1 LSAGDRRVLLGA
13 IASAHGVRGLVKV
26 KAFTLKP
33 EDLVAYGPL
42 SDKSGTREF
51 RLNLKGRAG
60 GLLLAAIDGVG
71 TREAAE
77 RLRGTEL
84 YVSREAL
91 PPPEAESYYWT
102 DLEGLTAVSSA
113 GAEIGRVERVLDYGA
128 GPVLQLR
135 LGDGGE
141 VFLPFSDDYVPQV
154 DLGAGRIVVQLP
166 PDVAGEDERPPIP
179 SDGTEAADRRD

>member
-26 KAFTLKP
+26 KAFTLKA

-42 SDKSGTREF
+42 SDKSGQRQF
-51 RLNLKGRAG
+51 KLNLKGSAG
-60 GLLLAAIDGVG
+60 GLLLAAIDGVA

-91 PPPEAESYYWT
+91 PPPEAETYYWT
-102 DLEGLTAVSSA
+102 DLEGLTAVSRE
-113 GAEIGRVERVLDYGA
+113 GAEIGRVELVLDYGA

-141 VFLPFSDDYVPQV
+141 LFLPFSDDYVPEV
-154 DLGAGRIVVQLP
+154 NLGAGRLVVEIP
-166 PDVAGEDERPPIP
+166 PDVAGEAGTAPIP
-179 SDGTEAADRRD
+179 SDGTKAPAERD

>member
-1 LSAGDRRVLLGA
+1 MGRPVLLGA

-26 KAFTLKP
+26 KAFTAKP

-42 SDKSGTREF
+42 SDKTGQRQFQLT
-51 RLNLKGRAG
+51 LKGSAG
-60 GLLLAAIDGVG
+60 GLLLAAIAGVE

-84 YVSREAL
+84 YVERAAL
-91 PPPEAESYYWT
+91 PPPEAESFYWA
-102 DLEGLTAVSSA
+102 DLEGLAAVSA
-113 GAEIGRVERVLDYGA
+113 ADEAVGRVERVLDYGA

-135 LGDGGE
+135 RGDGSE
-141 VFLPFSDDYVPQV
+141 LLLPFSDAHVPEV
-154 DLGAGRIVVQLP
+154 DLARGRLVVRLP
-166 PDVAGEDERPPIP
+166 PYVEGEDESAPIP